1 MEILDEIKSDI
12 KKDKKIVT
20 MLKKTK
26 LADLSLLHFSL
37 GMYIRNRYLW
47 GKNENIKRLSLHYN
61 VADVD
66 SISSKIIYDIYFE
79 VNKIDNVLIFPR
91 VDLTQFDSE

>member
-1 MEILDEIKSDI
+1 M
-12 KKDKKIVT
+12 
-20 MLKKTK
+20 
-26 LADLSLLHFSL
+26 
-37 GMYIRNRYLW
+37 W
-47 GKNENIKRLSLHYN
+47 GKHENIKRLSLHYN

-66 SISSKIIYDIYFE
+66 SISSKIIDDIYFE